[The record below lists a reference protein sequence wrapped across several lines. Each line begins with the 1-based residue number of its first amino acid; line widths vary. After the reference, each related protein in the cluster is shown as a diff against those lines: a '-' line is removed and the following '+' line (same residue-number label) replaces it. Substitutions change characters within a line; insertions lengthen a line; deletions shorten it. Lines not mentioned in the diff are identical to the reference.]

1 MQVERHLTQMDK
13 WFYPGSESELET
25 DAARHSPMLHPIAT
39 LSLISKPNSQPL
51 VACFVASVRSP
62 WVYSPEDGSKT
73 LHGLKSD
80 VPYNI

>member
-25 DAARHSPMLHPIAT
+25 DAARHSPVLHPIAT

-51 VACFVASVRSP
+51 VAYFVEITP
-62 WVYSPEDGSKT
+62 WQTDN
-73 LHGLKSD
+73 
-80 VPYNI
+80 VPYRG